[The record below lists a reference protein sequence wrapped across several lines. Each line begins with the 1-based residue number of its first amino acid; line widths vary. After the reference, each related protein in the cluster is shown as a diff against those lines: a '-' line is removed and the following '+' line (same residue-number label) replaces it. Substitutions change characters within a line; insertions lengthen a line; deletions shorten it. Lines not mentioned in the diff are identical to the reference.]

1 MHTHS
6 HIFII
11 FTLTVSQHWPSSAF
25 CMRIWVKVQRIPPR
39 KDAIS
44 TMTKPSR
51 LNWVDSNV
59 NINRPP
65 EISTTT
71 RIRSGFWSKETE
83 EMVRNSR
90 SKELKWKEKS
100 GIKKSWRRPG
110 MENKIKDKKG
120 GCAPQCHF
128 KGALVD
134 TKTSSAV
141 YFLK

>member
-1 MHTHS
+1 M
-6 HIFII
+6 
-11 FTLTVSQHWPSSAF
+11 
-25 CMRIWVKVQRIPPR
+25 KVHRIPPR

-90 SKELKWKEKS
+90 SEELKWKEKS
-100 GIKKSWRRPG
+100 GIKKTRR
-110 MENKIKDKKG
+110 
-120 GCAPQCHF
+120 
-128 KGALVD
+128 
-134 TKTSSAV
+134 
-141 YFLK
+141 